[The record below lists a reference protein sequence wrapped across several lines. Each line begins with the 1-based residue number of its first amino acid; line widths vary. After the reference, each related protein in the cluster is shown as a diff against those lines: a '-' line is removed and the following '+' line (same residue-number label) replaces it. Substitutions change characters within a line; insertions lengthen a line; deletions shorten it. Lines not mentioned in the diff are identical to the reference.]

1 MDYRR
6 IEVNPIAGG
15 IGAEIE
21 GVDLAEELDNETFA
35 EVHQALLDNLVIFFR
50 KQKMTPEQH
59 KAFGRRFG
67 QLNIHPH
74 YKALDGHPEIL
85 EILKEPEARG
95 NIGGVWHSDVTF
107 MEKPAMGSVLY
118 ALEVPPHGGDT
129 MFANQYLA
137 YESLS
142 DGMRELLDGMTAV
155 HSDATLSRADN
166 QSSRNAERSTKLVS
180 KSGEVVENEHPVV
193 RTHPDTRRKALFVNK
208 PFTVRFGG
216 LTEEESRPLLEYLFR
231 HAVRPEFTCRFRW
244 EKGSVAFWDNR
255 CTQHFAV
262 NDYHGHRRSMHR
274 VTVDGD
280 RPF

>member
-6 IEVNPIAGG
+6 IKVIPISGS

-50 KQKMTPEQH
+50 NQKMTPDQH
-59 KAFGRRFG
+59 KVFGRRFG

-85 EILKEPEARG
+85 EILKEPEARA

-107 MEKPAMGSVLY
+107 LEKPAMGSILY
-118 ALEVPPHGGDT
+118 ALEVPPCGGDT

-142 DGMRELLDGMTAV
+142 DGMRSMLDGMVAV
-155 HSDATLSRADN
+155 HSDATLSRAEN

-180 KSGEVVENEHPVV
+180 RNGEVVENEHPAV

-208 PFTVRFGG
+208 PFTVRFKGM
-216 LTEEESRPLLEYLFR
+216 TEEESRPLLEFLYG

-244 EKGSVAFWDNR
+244 EEGSVAFWDNR

>member
-21 GVDLAEELDNETFA
+21 GVDLAEELDNDTFA

-107 MEKPAMGSVLY
+107 MEKPAMGSILY

-142 DGMRELLDGMTAV
+142 EGMRELLDGMTAV

-180 KSGEVVENEHPVV
+180 KNGEVVENEHPVV

-244 EKGSVAFWDNR
+244 EEGSVAFWDNR